1 MSLNYGHAFWLG
13 EVDGVK
19 FSYFQGLKGQY
30 IVLIPSRGMVVVR
43 TGNGIERAADGGKV
57 YACVRTYVSESM
69 KLFGR

>member
-1 MSLNYGHAFWLG
+1 
-13 EVDGVK
+13 VK

-43 TGNGIERAADGGKV
+43 TGNGIERNADGGKV
-57 YACVRTYVSESM
+57 YACVKTYVSESM